1 MFAASALINS
11 RARLL
16 LNVAGYLENPAG
28 SWLWEHPGFKKLF
41 LRPNVVIVD
50 TCMCTFG
57 ARWRKPTRLMFWNCS
72 PSDQFRMCKNASGL
86 CDFTHR
92 KHVVLSGA
100 EKGVFRTSHAQVY
113 PVKFAQ
119 ALAESLLSPPPGP

>member
-1 MFAASALINS
+1 MWLAILKIPPEAGCGSTQVS
-11 RARLL
+11 RSFSL
-16 LNVAGYLENPAG
+16 G
-28 SWLWEHPGFKKLF
+28 
-41 LRPNVVIVD
+41 PNVVIVD